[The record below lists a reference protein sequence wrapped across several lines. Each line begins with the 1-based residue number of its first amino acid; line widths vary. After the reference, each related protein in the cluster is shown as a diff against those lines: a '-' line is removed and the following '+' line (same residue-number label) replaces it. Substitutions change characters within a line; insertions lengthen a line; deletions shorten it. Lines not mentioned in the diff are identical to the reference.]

1 MAYKVESLELQNQ
14 LGRLQSQFELL
25 GDQASSL
32 VQGRRARVAATST
45 VNGQLLSLDEKL
57 SARNIEVD
65 LDSILKS
72 HDSKFSCFQG

>member
-65 LDSILKS
+65 LDSILKF
-72 HDSKFSCFQG
+72 HGSKFSFS